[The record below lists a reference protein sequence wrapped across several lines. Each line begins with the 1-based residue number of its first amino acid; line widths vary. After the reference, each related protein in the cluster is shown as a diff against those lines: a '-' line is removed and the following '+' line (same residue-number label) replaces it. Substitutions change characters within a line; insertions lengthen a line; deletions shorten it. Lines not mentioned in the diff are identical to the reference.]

1 MELADVNVLAVG
13 VAALLSFGLGA
24 IWYSPLLCGNAWM
37 AANGYTAADVPRLQA
52 GAKVNYAI
60 SFVAWFLM
68 ALVLALVGPHFG
80 DGILD
85 LLHIGVLLWLGFAA
99 SVGVTNNRFSE
110 KPISAWV
117 IDAGYQLASIVIMA
131 VVLGLW
137 R

>member
-1 MELADVNVLAVG
+1 
-13 VAALLSFGLGA
+13 
-24 IWYSPLLCGNAWM
+24 M

-117 IDAGYQLASIVIMA
+117 IDAGYQSGFNRDHGRGPG
-131 VVLGLW
+131 VVALTSA
-137 R
+137 RRESR